1 MSSGVGL
8 TTAGAV
14 RTPSGDVEELSWRM
28 EQLPRQMRTFSRNMR
43 SLFAENALTGEH
55 ASSRKFR
62 RYFSTCEDKEE
73 ECVSSILKGLSHE
86 IFCTFLIRERGK
98 I

>member
-8 TTAGAV
+8 TAAGAV

-62 RYFSTCEDKEE
+62 RCRNLLVKTEKKI
-73 ECVSSILKGLSHE
+73 VSDLFENDCLMS
-86 IFCTFLIRERGK
+86 
-98 I
+98 

>member
-1 MSSGVGL
+1 MSSSDGMTSAGAVRTPLGDGL
-8 TTAGAV
+8 TGAGAV

-62 RYFSTCEDKEE
+62 RYFRSVC
-73 ECVSSILKGLSHE
+73 
-86 IFCTFLIRERGK
+86 
-98 I
+98 

>member
-62 RYFSTCEDKEE
+62 RYLLVKTDKKN
-73 ECVSSILKGLSHE
+73 VSVSQIY
-86 IFCTFLIRERGK
+86 
-98 I
+98 